1 MKRKKS
7 LLTHVFLFLRKTG
20 LLCKK
25 EQPFVPKLKIQ
36 QSVDPS
42 GESIDHKDFMF
53 AKNALLYVTELGKE
67 KKICHY
73 NFRTHT
79 CRCCITLSDLK
90 SDKNCSLK
98 K

>member
-1 MKRKKS
+1 MKRKRS
-7 LLTHVFLFLRKTG
+7 TIMQILLLLRRIG

-25 EQPFVPKLKIQ
+25 EQPYVPKLKIQ
-36 QSVDPS
+36 QSISPS
-42 GESIDHKDFMF
+42 GDFINHKDFMF
-53 AKNALLYVTELGKE
+53 AKNALLHVNELSKD
-67 KKICHY
+67 KKLCHY

-79 CRCCITLSDLK
+79 CRCGITLSDLK

>member
-1 MKRKKS
+1 MKRKRS
-7 LLTHVFLFLRKTG
+7 VLTPVFLFLRKVG

-25 EQPFVPKLKIQ
+25 QQPYVPKLKIQ
-36 QSVDPS
+36 QSVSPS
-42 GESIDHKDFMF
+42 GDSINHKDFMF
-53 AKNALLYVTELGKE
+53 AKNALLHVNELGKE

-79 CRCCITLSDLK
+79 CRCGITLSDLK

>member
-1 MKRKKS
+1 MKRKRS
-7 LLTHVFLFLRKTG
+7 VLTHVFLFLRKVG

-25 EQPFVPKLKIQ
+25 QQPYVPKLKIQ
-36 QSVDPS
+36 QSVSPS
-42 GESIDHKDFMF
+42 GDSINHKDFMF
-53 AKNALLYVTELGKE
+53 AKNALLHVNELGKE

-79 CRCCITLSDLK
+79 CRCGITLSDLK
-90 SDKNCSLK
+90 NDKNCSLK

>member
-1 MKRKKS
+1 MKRKRS
-7 LLTHVFLFLRKTG
+7 VLTHVFLFLRKVG

-25 EQPFVPKLKIQ
+25 QQPYVPKLKIQ
-36 QSVDPS
+36 QSVSPS
-42 GESIDHKDFMF
+42 GDSINHKDFMF
-53 AKNALLYVTELGKE
+53 AKNALLHVNELGKE

-79 CRCCITLSDLK
+79 CRCGITLSDLK
-90 SDKNCSLK
+90 SDNNCPLK